1 MKDVPPKLNNG
12 APPRDL
18 AQFGGQLLR
27 VLQAAQLQQ
36 LETFFVTSGFEVDG
50 PTVLQ
55 DREALQGRL
64 FETNRLRALLGNY
77 LRQRSDPSTVDI
89 QRFKSLQEIIR
100 AEGATVGTQT
110 LERKTGPGDED
121 AATIVIYW
129 KTDPATFGLIDYPH
143 FAVARR
149 GGAWRVVGLTVPL
162 DIANPTRA
170 DALRQRTGRLRSFVN
185 QLARALISDAP
196 PPAELG
202 STPIQTIVRENRTAL
217 AFEIQFAKNS
227 GPWLAPDLD
236 NAAIVVR
243 WDGDPADYKLAV
255 YPTLNLR
262 LENGSWRIQPQ

>member
-36 LETFFVTSGFEVDG
+36 LETFFVTTGFEVDG

-77 LRQRSDPSTVDI
+77 LQPRADPTKVDI

-129 KTDPATFGLIDYPH
+129 KTDPARFGLIDYPR
-143 FAVARR
+143 FSVARR

-162 DIANPTRA
+162 DIASPSRA

-185 QLARALISDAP
+185 QLARTLISDAP
-196 PPAELG
+196 PPSELG
-202 STPIQTIVRENRTAL
+202 STPTQTIVRENRTAL

-236 NAAIVVR
+236 NAEIVVR

-262 LENGSWRIQPQ
+262 LENGSWRIQPR